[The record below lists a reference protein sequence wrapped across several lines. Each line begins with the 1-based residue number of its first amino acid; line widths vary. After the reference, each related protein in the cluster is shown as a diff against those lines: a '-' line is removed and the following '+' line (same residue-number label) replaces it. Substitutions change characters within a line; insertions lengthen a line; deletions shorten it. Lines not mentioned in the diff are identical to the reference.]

1 VTDMLRTAAA
11 SEVDPDAAVRVDELS
26 IVADSGVRILDR
38 VSLEI
43 RPGETLGVLG
53 ESGSGKSMTALAILD
68 LLPAG
73 VRVSG
78 GSIRVAGTEVVG
90 ATESVIQRVRSRSVG
105 MVFQDPALALDP
117 TMKIG
122 RQITEVLWRTRGVGR
137 SQARE
142 TAVELLRKVEIS
154 DPEQRVDVYPHE
166 MSGGMRQRAVI
177 AMALAGGPS
186 LLLADE
192 PTTAVDTTIQAKI
205 LELLQRLKDE
215 EQLGLMLISHDLR
228 VISNVAD
235 RVAVM
240 YAGRIVETGPTREV
254 LSNPRHRYTAALLES
269 IPSIRNSRPVS
280 PIAGVP
286 ATPSTRPSGC
296 PFHTRCAFATE
307 ICETV
312 VPALE
317 AEQTPAGERWFA
329 CHHPQ
334 GIESEVR
341 RAG

>member
-1 VTDMLRTAAA
+1 
-11 SEVDPDAAVRVDELS
+11 
-26 IVADSGVRILDR
+26 
-38 VSLEI
+38 
-43 RPGETLGVLG
+43 
-53 ESGSGKSMTALAILD
+53 MTALAILG

-73 VRVSG
+73 VRISG

-90 ATESVIQRVRSRSVG
+90 APEAVVQEVRSQKVG

-137 SQARE
+137 REARE
-142 TAVELLRKVEIS
+142 VAIDLLRKVEIS
-154 DPEQRVDVYPHE
+154 DPESRVDVFPHQ

-192 PTTAVDTTIQAKI
+192 PTTAVDTTIQARI

-240 YAGRIVETGPTREV
+240 YAGRIVETGPTSEV

-269 IPSIRNSRPVS
+269 IPSIRSSRPVR

-286 ATPSTRPSGC
+286 ATPATRPSGC
-296 PFHTRCAFATE
+296 PFHPRCAFATDV
-307 ICETV
+307 CVDV
-312 VPALE
+312 VPVLE
-317 AEQTPAGERWFA
+317 PEQTPRGTRWFA
-329 CHHPQ
+329 CHHPKGVVQ
-334 GIESEVR
+334 H
-341 RAG
+341 AG